1 MNTAS
6 ATSQSSAV
14 CKKRGYIPGSKV
26 EEPANS
32 GKRPR
37 RRAQRSQAPELPT
50 EVWDQILERLVKMRA
65 GGGVIM
71 LGMVN
76 RACRQQVAGNPK
88 LWYALY
94 LHWRGPVTRLG
105 SMMGPRHPNAPSQP
119 QANIARLVPT
129 TPRTVPNFRTRCLSI
144 R

>member
-26 EEPANS
+26 EDPANS

-37 RRAQRSQAPELPT
+37 RRAQRSQAPELPA

-76 RACRQQVAGNPK
+76 RACRQQVARNPK

-94 LHWRGPVTRLG
+94 LHWRGPVTRLASSG
-105 SMMGPRHPNAPSQP
+105 GQPS
-119 QANIARLVPT
+119 QANIARLLPT
-129 TPRTVPNFRTRCLSI
+129 TPRTVPNFRTRSLSI